1 VGIIVIMTPPKHN
14 SGPKMS
20 ASSDD
25 APLLTVAGIR
35 ALHAEF
41 RAKTRLLA
49 ELPGEIA
56 AIKERLDAALLFAP
70 KGLSLSVDAEESPV
84 DTHVVPE
91 AGVITVSKQARKRRN
106 VRIIRTRNGRLT
118 WTGAVMGCLAHADGG
133 LSHRELK
140 AKIAKTELASRFK
153 TSDKGFY
160 GAIAKLADSGK
171 LVKFGGLLYA
181 RKVAEKLQKNGKS
194 LPDKTAESRRR
205 GAGTFVV
212 EVLREFPTGLS
223 TAQIKQLVSAKP
235 EAPKSIREHGQ
246 YIYSILAPLIKSGE
260 VQKQDGIYRLAEIG
274 EANGAGNTVGLEAH
288 ASATA
293 R

>member
-1 VGIIVIMTPPKHN
+1 MILIMTPIKQPT
-14 SGPKMS
+14 GTKMS
-20 ASSDD
+20 AMNDD
-25 APLLTVAGIR
+25 APLLTVADIR
-35 ALHAEF
+35 ALNAEIQ
-41 RAKTRLLA
+41 ADSRLLA
-49 ELPGEIA
+49 ELPKRIA
-56 AIKERLDAALLFAP
+56 AKKARLAAALLFAP
-70 KGLSLSVDAEESPV
+70 EGLSLSADAEKKSRI
-84 DTHVVPE
+84 DTRINPETAVVTGGERMP
-91 AGVITVSKQARKRRN
+91 KRRI
-106 VRIIRTRNGRLT
+106 VRIIKARNGRLT
-118 WTGAVMGCLAHADGG
+118 WTAAVMGALNHSDGG

-160 GAIAKLADSGK
+160 GAIGKLADSGK

-205 GAGTFVV
+205 GAGAFVV

-235 EAPKSIREHGQ
+235 EAPKSIKEHGQ

-260 VQKQDGIYRLAEIG
+260 VQKLDGIYRLAEKG
-274 EANGAGNTVGLEAH
+274 EANGATNTAGLGAH
-288 ASATA
+288 ASVTA